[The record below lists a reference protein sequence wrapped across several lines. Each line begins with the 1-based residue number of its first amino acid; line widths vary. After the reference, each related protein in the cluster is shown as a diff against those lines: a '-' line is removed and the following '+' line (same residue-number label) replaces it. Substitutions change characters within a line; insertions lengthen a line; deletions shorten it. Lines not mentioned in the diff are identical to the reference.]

1 MNKEIDLNIY
11 ESNQGKEEDS
21 SNVKIRPIIEKKKS
35 THSMINMNVIMNR
48 SNIYNCFWRWFG
60 SWWFILIV

>member
-1 MNKEIDLNIY
+1 MNKKIDLNIY

-48 SNIYNCFWRWFG
+48 SNIYNCF
-60 SWWFILIV
+60 

>member
-1 MNKEIDLNIY
+1 MYVRKKMNKEIDLNIY

-48 SNIYNCFWRWFG
+48 SNIYNCF
-60 SWWFILIV
+60 